1 MERTEFLG
9 QILNFFDGL
18 SDLCRIGQ
26 DDFDFADPVTPV
38 RVVDHNVDFVLQ
50 YLICQVFAI
59 TLMTNETLSFC

>member
-18 SDLCRIGQ
+18 SDLSRIGQ
-26 DDFDFADPVTPV
+26 DDFDFADPVAPV

-50 YLICQVFAI
+50 F
-59 TLMTNETLSFC
+59 